1 MAGCLLLDRIASCYL
16 FKLIMILGSLIRP
29 PCLYA
34 VVPVAQGLPVAP
46 VPEELL
52 ITTMWNNVVHIRCLH
67 EPAFLHALH
76 AQRVCLQEGF
86 SGFLPSATIASTTC
100 TPHFF
105 RMHWLMCLTVF
116 RSVRNQCGAT
126 GMAARRF
133 RAAGHHCSQGSS
145 FFPKWP

>member
-1 MAGCLLLDRIASCYL
+1 MDHLSIAICGACVLSPR
-16 FKLIMILGSLIRP
+16 F
-29 PCLYA
+29 YA

-52 ITTMWNNVVHIRCLH
+52 VTTVRNDMVDVCCLH
-67 EPAFLHALH
+67 IPAFLHALYT
-76 AQRVCLQEGF
+76 QWVGLKVMLP
-86 SGFLPSATIASTTC
+86 GFLPSATIASTTC

-116 RSVRNQCGAT
+116 RSIGNQRSAA
-126 GMAARRF
+126 GMLARRF
-133 RAAGHHCSQGSS
+133 RTTRHHCSQGRS